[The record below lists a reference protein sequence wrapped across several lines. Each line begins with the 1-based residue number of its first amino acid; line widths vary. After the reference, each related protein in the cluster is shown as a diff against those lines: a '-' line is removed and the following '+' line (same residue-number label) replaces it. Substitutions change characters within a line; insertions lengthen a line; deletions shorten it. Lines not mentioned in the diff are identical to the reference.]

1 MTNVT
6 WYSVREKPFSIYGLY
21 QPLEPGIF
29 RRLPEDVAEK
39 TSENVWM
46 LSTNT
51 SGGRIRFQ
59 TDSQTIHLKAIY
71 SSKKLATPR
80 AAALSTTGAFCFD
93 LYADGEFAGIF
104 IPDKIEE
111 CNPFTHFFIEDN
123 TIESV
128 ISLKSRKIR
137 KMRDIIIHMPCF
149 ADILEVYIGVEE
161 HAEVRKGKVYGN
173 EKPIVFY
180 GSSITQGACVSRP
193 GNMYQNILSQKLNFD
208 YVNLG
213 FSGSALAEDSII
225 DYISQMDMQMLVFD
239 YDHNAPTPE
248 YLEKTHYKAL
258 EKIRSVQKDIPIFI
272 LTRPNLSGGVEEVE
286 IRRNIIYKSY
296 ETLCSNGDQN
306 VYFVDGRKAFHS
318 LNKNMMTI
326 DGIHPNDFGFY
337 CIAAQLEAAMRREG
351 NDRNKNE
358 RE

>member
-6 WYSVREKPFSIYGLY
+6 WYSVKEEPFSIYGLY
-21 QPLEPGIF
+21 HPTEPGLF
-29 RRLPEDVAEK
+29 RRLPEDVARK

-59 TDSQTIHLKAIY
+59 TDSQSIYMKAVY
-71 SSKKLATPR
+71 APNKLATPR

-93 LYADGEFAGIF
+93 LYADGEFAGMF
-104 IPDKIEE
+104 IPDKIVEL
-111 CNPFTHFFIEDN
+111 NPFAHFCIEDN
-123 TIESV
+123 TMESM
-128 ISLKSRKIR
+128 ISLESR

-161 HAEVRKGKVYGN
+161 HTEVKKGKAYGY

-213 FSGSALAEDSII
+213 FSGSALAEESII
-225 DYISQMDMQMLVFD
+225 DYISNMDMQMLVFD
-239 YDHNAPTPE
+239 YDHNAPTPV

-272 LTRPNLSGGVEEVE
+272 LTRPNISGGVEEVE
-286 IRRNIIYKSY
+286 RRRNIIYKSY
-296 ETLCSNGDQN
+296 QTLCSNGDQN
-306 VYFVDGRKAFHS
+306 VYFVDGGKAFHS

-337 CIAAQLEAAMRREG
+337 CIAAQLEAAMRREE

>member
-1 MTNVT
+1 MMRSTT
-6 WYSVREKPFSIYGLY
+6 WYNVRKAPFSIYGLY
-21 QPLEPGIF
+21 NPIESGLF
-29 RRLPEDVAEK
+29 RRLPEDVAQK

-59 TDSQTIHLKAIY
+59 TDSQIIQIKVLYASRKM
-71 SSKKLATPR
+71 ATPR
-80 AAALSTTGAFCFD
+80 ATALSTTGAFCFD
-93 LYADGEFAGIF
+93 IYADGEFAGMF
-104 IPDKIEE
+104 IPHNMAEI
-111 CNPFTHFFIEDN
+111 NPFAHFCVDDN
-123 TIESV
+123 MLDSM
-128 ISLKSRKIR
+128 ISFRDQ
-137 KMRDIIIHMPCF
+137 KMRDIVIHMPCF
-149 ADILEVYIGVEE
+149 ADIFEIYVGVEE
-161 HAEVRKGKVYGN
+161 HAEVKKGKAYPN
-173 EKPIVFY
+173 EKPVVFY

-213 FSGSALAEDSII
+213 FSGSALAEDAII
-225 DYISQMDMQMLVFD
+225 DYISQMDMQMLIFD

-248 YLEKTHYKAL
+248 YLEKTHGKAL

-286 IRRNIIYKSY
+286 RRRNIIYKSY
-296 ETLCSNGDQN
+296 QTLCGNGDQN
-306 VYFVDGRKAFHS
+306 VYFVDGQKVFHCF
-318 LNKNMMTI
+318 NKNMMTI

-337 CIAAQLEAAMRREG
+337 CIATQLEIAMRREENG
-351 NDRNKNE
+351 RNKNE